1 MDLET
6 LEYMGKRV
14 DGARDIVEQIGRV
27 AKTIAYLTEKE
38 VLTVHFRVGRDTI
51 TRVGRDTITLDDKD
65 VICNC
70 LITVIETLEE
80 QREKLQKD
88 LDEI

>member
-51 TRVGRDTITLDDKD
+51 TLDDKD